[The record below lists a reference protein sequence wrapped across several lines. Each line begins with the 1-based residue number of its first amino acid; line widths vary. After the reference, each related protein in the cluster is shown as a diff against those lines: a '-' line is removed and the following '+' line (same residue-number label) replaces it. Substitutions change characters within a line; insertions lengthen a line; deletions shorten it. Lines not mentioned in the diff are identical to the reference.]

1 MVSLF
6 YEARFRVNLKKRA
19 GFFFF
24 SDLRTQSGAVHEDL
38 YLVHAPEAD
47 NICIIAYAKNTEQ
60 HRPRYKTRSTALLV
74 VSILIRV
81 FGGKIVFT

>member
-24 SDLRTQSGAVHEDL
+24 FSDLRTQSGAVHEDL
-38 YLVHAPEAD
+38 YLLHAPEAD

-60 HRPRYKTRSTALLV
+60 HRPRYKTRST
-74 VSILIRV
+74 VS
-81 FGGKIVFT
+81 FSG

>member
-38 YLVHAPEAD
+38 YLLHAPEAD

-60 HRPRYKTRSTALLV
+60 HRPRYKTRST
-74 VSILIRV
+74 VS
-81 FGGKIVFT
+81 FSG